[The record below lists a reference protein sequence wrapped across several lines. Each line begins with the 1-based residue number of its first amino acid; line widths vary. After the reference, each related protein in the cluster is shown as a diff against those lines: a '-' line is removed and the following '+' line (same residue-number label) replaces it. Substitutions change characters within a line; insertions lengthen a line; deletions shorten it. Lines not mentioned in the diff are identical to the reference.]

1 MQHVTIVFQR
11 QRSYL
16 RSSMRILCLALF
28 ALLGAGYQSS
38 PKAAAGPQPIHGYV
52 YARINSDFSAVALPA
67 GASVAVPDIV
77 VAAQNVATG
86 LLSKFTSTR
95 ILIWI
100 IFAHRHSRRAAIT
113 FVSVAPD
120 IRVVATHKSSR

>member
-1 MQHVTIVFQR
+1 MHHVTIVFQR
-11 QRSYL
+11 HRSYL

-52 YARINSDFSAVALPA
+52 YARINSDFSAVAVAA
-67 GASVAVPDIV
+67 GAGVAVPDIV

-86 LLSKFTSTR
+86 LLSKLDSHRSLWILSHAGTR
-95 ILIWI
+95 AGQL
-100 IFAHRHSRRAAIT
+100 
-113 FVSVAPD
+113 
-120 IRVVATHKSSR
+120 